1 MVSSQF
7 HVQWEHGCFDRQLAA
22 AVHGQVSLI
31 LIWVANWMNG
41 QILQVS
47 VLYIKYLMNG
57 VRSRLYS
64 VSLLVSAP
72 VQVVN
77 LMDEWK
83 DIQYN
88 VCEEGKD
95 TA

>member
-7 HVQWEHGCFDRQLAA
+7 RVQWEHGCFDRQLAA
-22 AVHGQVSLI
+22 AVYDQVSLI

-47 VLYIKYLMNG
+47 VSYIKYLMNG

-72 VQVVN
+72 VQVVK
-77 LMDEWK
+77 LPKYAELLK
-83 DIQYN
+83 
-88 VCEEGKD
+88 
-95 TA
+95 